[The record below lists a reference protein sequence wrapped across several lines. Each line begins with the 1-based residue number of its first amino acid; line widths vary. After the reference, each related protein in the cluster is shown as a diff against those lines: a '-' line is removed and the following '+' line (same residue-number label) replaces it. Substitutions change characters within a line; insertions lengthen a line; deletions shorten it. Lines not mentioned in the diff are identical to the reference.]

1 MKQKAEKMRG
11 RSIKILFIAEFLFAA
26 LVIITAIRWRQNGRA
41 VVYSFDSA
49 SLDAGKGISME
60 TFPYSEFSGIYL
72 DNSLMDDGE
81 KELTVKTSS
90 LSLVPGVYRVDVV
103 YSTGN
108 SRNFLSVQSGKRW
121 LSTADKAYIA
131 LPEGEDRTESVI
143 LRTFFSMDDLS
154 ISVHYP
160 GDGYIYVTGVTVT
173 RIPGFPWPFLIL
185 GIELFAVLHI
195 LSFLWRRYGECG
207 GRRKILVFLLGLS
220 VTVSLPIFSVYLG
233 TGDDLEYHLLRIDAL
248 AAGLRSGQFPVRV
261 SSYWNNG
268 YGYGSSLYYCD
279 FFLLF
284 PALLRIGGLSVQSA
298 YKQYLFAVNCLT
310 AALCWYSFRKIGGR
324 KSAALGTILYMFLPY
339 RILCLYRRAA
349 VGEYTAMAF
358 LPLAA
363 AGMYQIYTSNDT
375 AADRSAISEK
385 SDERKSDKVRDA
397 AVEKSGK
404 AVLQKEIRAILPA
417 VLGFSGLI
425 LSHIITTF
433 IAVIAAII
441 VLLILIRKTLKP
453 TVLKRLAG
461 TVVLTF
467 ALCAWFVIPFADS
480 MRNDIGTLHE
490 TQETAA
496 IEKYG
501 TYFSQLADLFP
512 SAAGGNISTEDEP
525 SSRQSGTSDIVYSA
539 GAALYG
545 TVLWIAF
552 RWIRRKDASGGE
564 TGEENGL
571 ETICGNGKAA
581 GQQISKENESASNL
595 PGTASETLGNIAAW
609 AGLICAFMS
618 TVWFPWNSIAT
629 AAPALNQIV
638 RNIQFPWRML
648 SLAGIFMVIAT
659 VELME
664 ELRGSMSAEKGLAVL
679 LVGAALISGFFLLHD
694 YTVSTNIRSYTGIP
708 AVDTTA
714 IAGAEYLPVGT
725 DTAIFT
731 AQEPIPGEGVTIE
744 AAERDGGTYRVTVG
758 VMDFVGDGNSESGY
772 YIDVPFLY
780 YPGYIGIDETTNQK
794 FIAVSG
800 RGGRARIELPAGY
813 QGAIDVRY
821 SERKLWRAAE
831 LLSVITA
838 VLLLVILNGRMK
850 KEHSIT
856 WRA

>member
-1 MKQKAEKMRG
+1 MTKKFRKKSARILLAAEL
-11 RSIKILFIAEFLFAA
+11 IFALAVVIAA
-26 LVIITAIRWRQNGRA
+26 VRWRQEGDS
-41 VVYSFDSA
+41 VVYSLDYS
-49 SLDAGKGISME
+49 SLDAGKGVSME

-81 KELTVKTSS
+81 K
-90 LSLVPGVYRVDVV
+90 VYRVDVV

-363 AGMYQIYTSNDT
+363 AGMYQIYTSRTLQQRSKLQMRGNDT
-375 AADRSAISEK
+375 AADRS
-385 SDERKSDKVRDA
+385 
-397 AVEKSGK
+397 
-404 AVLQKEIRAILPA
+404 AILPA

-441 VLLILIRKTLKP
+441 VLLILIRKTCGMISGHFMRRRKQQQSKNTAP
-453 TVLKRLAG
+453 TSLSLR
-461 TVVLTF
+461 TF
-467 ALCAWFVIPFADS
+467 FRPLPGAIFRRRMSLHRVRAVHRILYILPELLCMEQCCGLHFGGSGGRMRPGEKQEKKTDWKPFAEMGKQQGS
-480 MRNDIGTLHE
+480 KSVKKMNRR
-490 TQETAA
+490 A
-496 IEKYG
+496 I
-501 TYFSQLADLFP
+501 
-512 SAAGGNISTEDEP
+512 
-525 SSRQSGTSDIVYSA
+525 
-539 GAALYG
+539 
-545 TVLWIAF
+545 
-552 RWIRRKDASGGE
+552 
-564 TGEENGL
+564 
-571 ETICGNGKAA
+571 C
-581 GQQISKENESASNL
+581 
-595 PGTASETLGNIAAW
+595 
-609 AGLICAFMS
+609 
-618 TVWFPWNSIAT
+618 
-629 AAPALNQIV
+629 
-638 RNIQFPWRML
+638 
-648 SLAGIFMVIAT
+648 
-659 VELME
+659 
-664 ELRGSMSAEKGLAVL
+664 
-679 LVGAALISGFFLLHD
+679 LVQH
-694 YTVSTNIRSYTGIP
+694 
-708 AVDTTA
+708 
-714 IAGAEYLPVGT
+714 
-725 DTAIFT
+725 
-731 AQEPIPGEGVTIE
+731 
-744 AAERDGGTYRVTVG
+744 
-758 VMDFVGDGNSESGY
+758 
-772 YIDVPFLY
+772 
-780 YPGYIGIDETTNQK
+780 
-794 FIAVSG
+794 
-800 RGGRARIELPAGY
+800 
-813 QGAIDVRY
+813 
-821 SERKLWRAAE
+821 RKLWAI
-831 LLSVITA
+831 SPP
-838 VLLLVILNGRMK
+838 GRG
-850 KEHSIT
+850 
-856 WRA
+856 